1 MNDLVTI
8 YKQQLVT
15 DSRTVAEHFGK
26 QHKHV
31 LEAIDNLVAENSA
44 TKNMFLEQYRE
55 YRGQSFRY
63 YLMSRDGFSLL
74 VMGFT
79 GKTALEWKIKFI
91 EAFNEMEKTLCS
103 TPEVKPADAK
113 SKLLRAEAM
122 LLNAKLNDIAPDAD
136 LSDFIRF

>member
-63 YLMSRDGFSLL
+63 YLMSRDGFDADGRRSLRHRY
-74 VMGFT
+74 G
-79 GKTALEWKIKFI
+79 AAQ
-91 EAFNEMEKTLCS
+91 EA
-103 TPEVKPADAK
+103 
-113 SKLLRAEAM
+113 RAAGSESRF
-122 LLNAKLNDIAPDAD
+122 PDAD
-136 LSDFIRF
+136 ENRR